1 MRRVFEVARIGLS
14 GAVTNPLRST
24 LAVLGMVV
32 GVAAV
37 IVLVSLGKGVQGQV
51 TGEIEGLGTDL
62 VRVNP
67 GSEGTDGLFGV
78 SAASTLTQEDTRL
91 VESLP
96 SIEEASSNVAL
107 VATVGNGA
115 GRDGYVE
122 VTSQAFSGVDPNYSE
137 VRSVDLAAGRFLEN
151 SGEVVLTHAAAAELA
166 GRDAEDALGEYI
178 NVNGEGYVV
187 VGLTASASSR
197 VDFSASGASYMMTG
211 DALRLSGT
219 NTVGR
224 IVAKVKDSGDT
235 EAVAGEIQSA
245 LKSAHGTEDF
255 SVVTQER
262 LLSTFTRV
270 TDLLTYLLAGIAG
283 ISMLVGG
290 IGIMNVMLTSVA
302 ERTREIGVRKAIGA
316 SNSDILLQFLC
327 EAVFIASLGGLA
339 GVGLGVGVSAI
350 LPRISE
356 NLPTSPNWETVLLVY
371 GISAA
376 VGILFGVLPAYR
388 SSRLEPVEALRRE

>member
-178 NVNGEGYVV
+178 SVNGEGYVV

-197 VDFSASGASYMMTG
+197 VDFSAPGASYMMTG

-219 NTVGR
+219 DTVGR

-356 NLPTSPNWETVLLVY
+356 NLPTLPNWETVLLVY